1 MTNISKWAIL
11 TAIAVLSMALIVSSA
26 SVDSEATDDNQSTD
40 GSENV
45 AKIGD
50 QYYTSLSDALSASSE
65 GDTVLLLKSVTADGW
80 NIGITKGITLDLG
93 NNTITISNTGTSNV
107 GMYFNDGESVLK
119 NGKIIDERQATEN
132 KSMFTIYVFNSGTS
146 VTITDVDVQITNSV
160 AKNSTSIAAFVYGYA
175 SLTLGSGFT
184 VTAVGDT
191 AEEAGNSTGAFIQGY
206 KGTGTDATTL
216 TLLDGVDIHVHG
228 FGVSGNGSTGYTDT
242 VIDIQGGTIT
252 SDAAAAVY
260 HPQTGKM
267 NVKAGTLTGTTGI
280 EVRSG
285 EINITGGTIVGNGN
299 PFESD
304 PNGNGST
311 TSGAGIAVVQ
321 HTTKNSIGVSISGGN
336 ISGYR
341 AVYESNLQKNE
352 QTDIEKIDI
361 SITGG
366 NFEAING
373 GTEAVLVDDKEIIG
387 DIISGGTFKGTLDE
401 SLIAPGV
408 DFAVNPDGSIGV
420 GADIVK
426 DEPSNPSYDDDED
439 LPPFI
444 PTQPKDSGDDVTIVA
459 CAAAAVVAAIMA
471 VFLIV
476 SYKKE

>member
-426 DEPSNPSYDDDED
+426 DEPSNPSYDDDE

-459 CAAAAVVAAIMA
+459 CAAAAVVAALMA

>member
-1 MTNISKWAIL
+1 MESSTKAVLALAVVMTMVLCAVSL
-11 TAIAVLSMALIVSSA
+11 TPSDTDGANVPDKDDAIAQA
-26 SVDSEATDDNQSTD
+26 DD
-40 GSENV
+40 
-45 AKIGD
+45 K
-50 QYYTSLSDALSASSE
+50 YYTTVDEALQA
-65 GDTVLLLKSVTADGW
+65 VQDG
-80 NIGITKGITLDLG
+80 G
-93 NNTITISNTGTSNV
+93 
-107 GMYFNDGESVLK
+107 
-119 NGKIIDERQATEN
+119 
-132 KSMFTIYVFNSGTS
+132 
-146 VTITDVDVQITNSV
+146 
-160 AKNSTSIAAFVYGYA
+160 
-175 SLTLGSGFT
+175 
-184 VTAVGDT
+184 
-191 AEEAGNSTGAFIQGY
+191 
-206 KGTGTDATTL
+206 TL
-216 TLLDGVDIHVHG
+216 TLLDDADVTQTTINKSVTIDLNGFTLNLKYDNSGNGVGLAFTSGTSVIKNGTILDSRSDGNTMGGLIAIRAINSGTILTFEDVDVRQFVPNNSDAYNYG
-228 FGVSGNGSTGYTDT
+228 VRVDAQATITLDSRTTIGEVEQTLTVESAGTCGAVIFGNNSGQTTLNINGATINASAFAISGNGSSSDGT
-242 VIDIQGGTIT
+242 VINITAGTITSENAPAIYHPQNGVLNISGGTIT
-252 SDAAAAVY
+252 GA
-260 HPQTGKM
+260 
-267 NVKAGTLTGTTGI
+267 TGI

-285 EINITGGTIVGNGN
+285 TVNITGGTIVGNGN

-311 TSGAGIAVVQ
+311 TTGAGIAIVQ
-321 HTTKNSIGVSISGGN
+321 HTTKNSIDVSISGGD

-341 AVYESNLQKNE
+341 AVYESNLQNNE

-387 DIISGGTFKGTLDE
+387 DIVSGGTFKGSLDE
-401 SLIAPGV
+401 SLITPGV

-426 DEPSNPSYDDDED
+426 DEPSNPSYDDDE

-459 CAAAAVVAAIMA
+459 CAAAAVVAALMT